1 MKKIYLL
8 LAIGLSHLLYSQNT
22 SFHDTQGNIEVN
34 GGGQLQYTLPIALP
48 PGIKSVAP
56 QVNLTYTSG
65 SGNGIAG
72 YGWNLSGITSIS
84 RTGKTI
90 EKDGELQGIKLD
102 YSDYYSFN
110 GQRLILK
117 SGEYGKDGA
126 EYVTEKFSNI
136 KIKSVGKTIGF
147 EGPIYWEVT
156 FEDGSQA
163 WYGNNLFARTYTEY
177 NITKW
182 KDSQGNYI
190 TYNYIQSNN
199 VAVISSISW
208 GGNETLNK
216 SHFNEIVFEYNTN
229 TTRNLPEVSYVRGEK
244 FVQNNLLNNIIVS
257 TNLDSS
263 KKQFKK
269 YKISYK
275 PTTNNYQFVND
286 ITEYNSNNEVEF
298 ANPAYFEYNT
308 NQSIP
313 DAIEYPYNPTNFNTK
328 KYGDFNYDGITDYIE
343 YLSNGTISFRNS
355 VYLATTAI
363 PLSYDSSKFS
373 SADFSSAKLITF
385 KKNNIVK
392 NKAGLVVPHKIPSSV
407 SGKYDYE
414 LQIYSV
420 DVNAQQLVFE
430 YSKVVPYAKY
440 NLFFDE
446 NYSDCVNKPTVL
458 SEVNAYDYN
467 GDGIS
472 ELVLK
477 FKGWTRCIV
486 YNHNTTLKTQR
497 KIETTTQPEFQLLP
511 TFSKDNTE
519 ISAEAKD
526 GESSDSA
533 LTLKSKEQ
541 TMRPPI
547 DGDYEWTYYSSL
559 VLFDLDQAQTPE
571 ESYSQFMYSNEP
583 SIDYSFGDFNG
594 DGLVDIIELNNG
606 KFSNAYKIKK
616 TASSTIKVNVE
627 NFSTQSYS
635 GLFNKALYGDFN
647 GDGKTD
653 ILVPQADKNSNWN
666 LYISNGKNFNQSTI
680 NNFIYFS
687 AGQEISDEGTHNN
700 FPESGCD
707 YGTVKYYQY
716 NVGDL
721 DADGKSEIIV
731 TGVTIRNHEW
741 NAHHNEEYTLVNT
754 KVYSTTKI
762 DSTTGNTFTDTSG
775 DIKFFN
781 TKSWPTKQFTDKVIP
796 FSTLTLNHT
805 NKQII
810 LVGRPDD
817 CGISNCDYNYVL
829 QYNYQYF
836 PELTRLKKITQGG
849 IITDVEF
856 KELEPVVNPGFYAT
870 VKQENFPYLEVEK
883 LNKTYAVSKL
893 KQGLRQQDF
902 RYRGMMTHLQGK
914 GMIGFRQT
922 ARSSWYISGVETN
935 KIWSGAEIDPL
946 NEGLPIKE
954 WSIKTNNETQ
964 IFPTDLSINNS
975 QLLSFKQTTYQT
987 DILANGIKAIIPTQS
1002 TTKDFLKDVTTINT
1016 ITYGDYYLP
1025 SQTFSNVNS
1034 DFAISTTNL
1043 EYLHNPWGIGKDY
1056 FIGRPV
1062 SKTESMTVYGDT
1074 KGGKEEYSYNSN
1086 NLLEYLT
1093 KYDQNYLQPSAGW
1106 IKEKYTYDEGN
1117 SIGFGNITKK
1127 EISNSSDSQIITT
1140 KSQYE
1145 GKGRFVEKTTDNLGL
1160 ETLITYNDWGQVKTQ
1175 TDPLNNTVSNIY
1187 DNWGKLQSSTSN
1199 LEGITSY
1206 QYEKFNESGISGTKI
1221 TQIIPG
1227 GNIKVSFTNGLGQN
1241 YKNATKAFE
1250 QNKYVVSETVYDL
1263 LGRKWFESEPYFT
1276 NSISAIASVANS
1288 STWTEIQYNDNFY
1301 PPKFT
1306 VKAFNNGK
1314 EAVTS
1319 TNGRTTT
1326 ITESNGYAR
1335 TYIKTTDAIGN
1346 LISSTDPGGTIT
1358 YTYNAAGQQ
1367 IKAQYAEN
1375 SVTTSYDA
1383 WGRKSEFNDP
1393 ANGKYEYQYTG
1404 LGEIKKET
1412 SRKGYKEYFYKTNGL
1427 LDQIKEKSNDGTST
1441 DKNYLFTYN
1450 PFGQLTQKSGTT
1462 NLKSFTTAYSYR
1474 PEGRLGWTTE
1484 YLEGKQF
1491 YKYNIEYDSYGRIK
1505 RYDQGLV
1512 SNGVTTA
1519 VAVENKYSIWDGTLY
1534 QVKQE
1539 NTGKVLWEL
1548 QTTNAKGL
1556 VTDAKL
1562 GAVQIH
1568 NDYNPFGFLNT
1579 STHISAAANL
1589 LDTSYIFDAVRN
1601 ELKQRKHNNFGLTE
1615 LFDYDTNNRLVNWT
1629 DPVTG
1634 IKPVNDKNTYDIKGR
1649 ITVNDQLGNIGYT
1662 IGGNIYRASKI
1673 NLNANGLANYGIGG
1687 QNILLQNITYNENN
1701 DPIKIRG
1708 TQHDYAFEYG
1718 LSESRQIMSY
1728 GGKFT
1733 DSQNAQFTK
1742 YYSESG
1748 DAEVILNRAT
1758 GQEKHLLYIGG
1769 SPYESNIVYLKDFAE
1784 STPKFVFLHKDYL
1797 GSILAIS
1804 DEVGNTLEK
1813 RHFDA
1818 WGNFTHLQKG
1828 TAEGITTV
1836 QQIAAANL
1844 LIDRGYTSHEHLAGV
1859 ALIHMNGRLYDP
1871 LLRRFLNADENIQ
1884 DPTNTQNYNKYG
1896 YVMNNPLMYWDPS
1909 GELIWFVIAAAAIIG
1924 GYTAGVKAN
1933 GSWNPLKWNFKETGL
1948 QILGGALVGAVAGA
1962 TGAWAGQAAA
1972 AFAASAMGIQGGI
1985 LGGAIAGLAGGAIG
1999 GAVSGLGNALVFGEA
2014 IGRSIVKGFISGA
2027 IGGAIIGGAVGGIQ
2041 TLAQNAKAL
2050 NSSQMR
2056 NVITGKNVA
2065 EGRGV
2070 WALNNSPKP
2079 TTVGKIARIEAGPLT
2094 AEGRIP
2100 NKPSDLFDRNP
2111 NLAREL
2117 NMNSDGTWR
2126 YPSNNGALGD
2136 EVNLT
2141 LKPGS
2146 YVDRFGSEGGQ
2157 YVSPGGTDY
2166 GARSLPPGS
2175 FTKDYNLYQINTSIN
2190 VKASMVSPYF
2200 GQPGLGIQYR
2210 FSEPIYKL
2218 IQKGILTAV
2227 P

>member
-8 LAIGLSHLLYSQNT
+8 LAIGLCHLWYSQNT

-65 SGNGIAG
+65 GGNGIAG

-136 KIKSVGKTIGF
+136 KIKSVGKAIGF

-163 WYGNNLFARTYTEY
+163 WYGNNLFARTYTDY

-190 TYNYIQSNN
+190 TYNYTQSNN
-199 VAVISSISW
+199 VAVISSITW
-208 GGNETLNK
+208 GGNETLSK
-216 SHFNEIVFEYNTN
+216 PHFNEITFEYNAN
-229 TTRNLPEVSYVRGEK
+229 TTRKLPEVSYVRGEK

-269 YKISYK
+269 YKITYK
-275 PTTNNYQFVND
+275 PATDNYQFVND
-286 ITEYNSNNEVEF
+286 ITEYNSNNEVES
-298 ANPAYFEYNT
+298 ANPAYFEYNI
-308 NQSIP
+308 NQSVP
-313 DAIEYPYNPTNFNTK
+313 DGVEYPYNPTNFNTK

-343 YLSNGTISFRNS
+343 YLSNGTINYRSS
-355 VYLATTAI
+355 VYQNTPTI
-363 PLSYDSSKFS
+363 PLSYDVSKFT
-373 SADFSSAKLITF
+373 SADFSKAKIITF
-385 KKNNIVK
+385 KKNQIVK
-392 NKAGLVVPHKIPSSV
+392 NKAGLIVPHKINTGT
-407 SGKYDYE
+407 SGKFDYE
-414 LQIYSV
+414 FQIYSI
-420 DVNAQQLVFE
+420 DTNSNQLIYE
-430 YSKVVPYAKY
+430 YSKTIPFAKY
-440 NLFFDE
+440 DLFTPE
-446 NYSDCVNKPTVL
+446 GSPGCVVTYTSL
-458 SEVNAYDYN
+458 GAIEAYDYN
-467 GDGIS
+467 GDGVS
-472 ELVLK
+472 ELILSFSGK
-477 FKGWTRCIV
+477 ERCIV
-486 YNHNTTLKTQR
+486 YNPPTVISTPNTNL
-497 KIETTTQPEFQLLP
+497 ETENLLHLP
-511 TFSKDNTE
+511 LGEDNTE
-519 ISAEAKD
+519 QSITPEPENTNLNPPEG
-526 GESSDSA
+526 GEYHWA
-533 LTLKSKEQ
+533 
-541 TMRPPI
+541 
-547 DGDYEWTYYSSL
+547 YYSSL
-559 VLFDLDQAQTPE
+559 VLFDLE
-571 ESYSQFMYSNEP
+571 ENKSVDDSYSQFKYSNDDLETK
-583 SIDYSFGDFNG
+583 FTFADFNG
-594 DGLVDIIELNNG
+594 DGLADIIELDNG
-606 KFSNAYKIKK
+606 RFSNAYNIKK
-616 TASSTIKVNVE
+616 TTGSTIKVNVE
-627 NFSTQSYS
+627 NFATQSYS
-635 GLFNKALYGDFN
+635 GLFNDALYGDFN

-666 LYISNGKNFNQSTI
+666 LYISNGKIFNQSTI

-741 NAHHNEEYTLVNT
+741 NAHHDQEYTLVNT

-762 DSTTGNTFTDTSG
+762 DSTTGNAFTDTSG

-856 KELEPVVNPGFYAT
+856 KELDPVVNPGLYAT

-893 KQGLRQQDF
+893 RQGLRQQDF

-987 DILANGIKAIIPTQS
+987 DVLANGIKAIVPKQS
-1002 TTKDFLKDVTTINT
+1002 TTKDFLKDVTTVNT
-1016 ITYGDYYLP
+1016 ITYGSYYLP
-1025 SQTFSNVNS
+1025 SQTVSNVNS
-1034 DFAISTTNL
+1034 GFAISTTDI
-1043 EYLHNPWGIGKDY
+1043 EYIHQPSGIGKDY
-1056 FIGRPV
+1056 FIGRPYFK
-1062 SKTESMTVYGDT
+1062 SESISAYDDIKTSL
-1074 KGGKEEYSYNSN
+1074 EEYSYSN
-1086 NLLEYLT
+1086 NLLQYLT
-1093 KYDQNYLQPSAGW
+1093 KYAYNEIDW
-1106 IKEKYTYDEGN
+1106 IQEKYTYDEG
-1117 SIGFGNITKK
+1117 SPTGFGNITKR
-1127 EISNSSDSQIITT
+1127 EITNSSDIQVITT

-1145 GKGRFVEKTTDNLGL
+1145 PKGRFVEKTTDNLGL

-1221 TQIIPG
+1221 TQISPG
-1227 GNIKVSFTNGLGQN
+1227 GNIKVGFTNSLGQN
-1241 YKNATKAFE
+1241 YKNVTKAFE

-1263 LGRKWFESEPYFT
+1263 LGRKWFESEPYFA
-1276 NSISAIASVANS
+1276 NSISSNASLADA
-1288 STWTEIQYNDNFY
+1288 STWTEIQYNDNFF
-1301 PPKFT
+1301 PPKVT
-1306 VKAFNNGK
+1306 VKTFNNGK
-1314 EAVTS
+1314 EMVTS
-1319 TNGRTTT
+1319 TNGRITT
-1326 ITESNGYAR
+1326 ITESNGYVR
-1335 TYIKTTDAIGN
+1335 TYTKTTDAIGN
-1346 LISSTDPGGTIT
+1346 LISSSDPGGTIT

-1375 SVTTSYDA
+1375 SVATSYDA

-1404 LGEIKKET
+1404 FGEIKKET

-1462 NLKSFTTAYSYR
+1462 NGKSFTTAYAYR

-1484 YLEGKQF
+1484 YLEGRQF
-1491 YKYNIEYDSYGRIK
+1491 YKQNIVYDQFGRIK

-1512 SNGVTTA
+1512 SNGITTA
-1519 VAVENKYSIWDGTLY
+1519 VAVENNYSTWDGTLY
-1534 QVKQE
+1534 QLKQE
-1539 NTGKVLWEL
+1539 NTGKILWEL
-1548 QTTNAKGL
+1548 QTTNAKGQ
-1556 VTDAKL
+1556 VKDAKL
-1562 GAVQIH
+1562 GAAQIQ
-1568 NDYNPFGFLNT
+1568 NDYDPFGFLNT
-1579 STHISAAANL
+1579 STHISTAANL

-1601 ELKQRKHNNFGLTE
+1601 ELKQRKHNNFGITE
-1615 LFDYDTNNRLVNWT
+1615 LFDYDTNNRLINWT
-1629 DPVTG
+1629 DPITG
-1634 IKPVNDKNTYDIKGR
+1634 IKPINDRNTYDIKGR

-1673 NLNANGLANYGIGG
+1673 NLNSNGLANYGIGG

-1701 DPIKIRG
+1701 DPIKIKG
-1708 TQHDYAFEYG
+1708 TQNDYAFEYG

-1748 DAEVILNRAT
+1748 DAEVILNRST

-1804 DEVGNTLEK
+1804 DEAGNALEK

-1818 WGNFTHLQKG
+1818 WGNFTHFQKG
-1828 TAEGITTV
+1828 TAGMITNV
-1836 QQIAAANL
+1836 QQIAEEDL

-1896 YVMNNPLMYWDPS
+1896 YVMNNPLMYNDPN
-1909 GELIWFVIAAAAIIG
+1909 GEFIFLIFAALPVFWGTVATAAVIGAAIGAGMYAVQAAITGNWSWG
-1924 GYTAGVKAN
+1924 GFAKSVFMGAV
-1933 GSWNPLKWNFKETGL
+1933 TGAVSGG
-1948 QILGGALVGAVAGA
+1948 LGQVFSASGFWASVGNGALAGAGSGGITSIINGTNFLEGLVKGAVIGGAVAGISYTINFYANGNNKTQYTTTDEVNADGSIGSADSKTMNENLAKA
-1962 TGAWAGQAAA
+1962 TNARER
-1972 AFAASAMGIQGGI
+1972 SVPGIATKSI
-1985 LGGAIAGLAGGAIG
+1985 N
-1999 GAVSGLGNALVFGEA
+1999 SEA
-2014 IGRSIVKGFISGA
+2014 IGLSDSNGFLINSAGKKFLGSTTPNFWSGKSDILYSTKA
-2027 IGGAIIGGAVGGIQ
+2027 ASDYAVLGRVMSHETAHAYRFAMGLPKLDINGGYGGIDTVEHLTIRQ
-2041 TLAQNAKAL
+2041 LEYTYAAKNGIMASWKNGYYFKDDITNTFKLLQPAQKYL
-2050 NSSQMR
+2050 
-2056 NVITGKNVA
+2056 
-2065 EGRGV
+2065 
-2070 WALNNSPKP
+2070 
-2079 TTVGKIARIEAGPLT
+2079 
-2094 AEGRIP
+2094 
-2100 NKPSDLFDRNP
+2100 
-2111 NLAREL
+2111 
-2117 NMNSDGTWR
+2117 
-2126 YPSNNGALGD
+2126 
-2136 EVNLT
+2136 
-2141 LKPGS
+2141 
-2146 YVDRFGSEGGQ
+2146 
-2157 YVSPGGTDY
+2157 
-2166 GARSLPPGS
+2166 
-2175 FTKDYNLYQINTSIN
+2175 YNLLKEKFSPIFNINYSF
-2190 VKASMVSPYF
+2190 P
-2200 GQPGLGIQYR
+2200 
-2210 FSEPIYKL
+2210 
-2218 IQKGILTAV
+2218 
-2227 P
+2227 

>member
-8 LAIGLSHLLYSQNT
+8 LAIGLFHLLYSQNT

-65 SGNGIAG
+65 GGNGIAG

-84 RTGKTI
+84 RAGKTI

-126 EYVTEKFSNI
+126 EYVTEKYSNI
-136 KIKSVGKTIGF
+136 KIKSVGRATNILQLLDAPNYF
-147 EGPIYWEVT
+147 EIT

-163 WYGNNLFARTYTEY
+163 WYGGWEGSPPLDYPGRTLVEY
-177 NITKW
+177 NIVKW
-182 KDSQGNYI
+182 KDAQGNYI
-190 TYNYIQSNN
+190 SYNYTKSNN

-208 GGNETLNK
+208 GGNETLSK
-216 SHFNEIVFEYNTN
+216 PHFNEITFEYNVTTN
-229 TTRNLPEVSYVRGEK
+229 RKLPEVSYVRGEK
-244 FVQNNLLNNIIVS
+244 FVQNNLLNNIVVS
-257 TNLDSS
+257 TNVDSS

-269 YKISYK
+269 YKITYK
-275 PTTNNYQFVND
+275 PSTDNYQFVND
-286 ITEYNSNNEVEF
+286 ITEYNSNNELEP
-298 ANPAYFEYNT
+298 ANPANFEYNT
-308 NQSIP
+308 NQSVA
-313 DAIEYPYNPTNFNTK
+313 DGVEYPYNPTNFNTK

-343 YLSNGTISFRNS
+343 YLSNGTINYRSS
-355 VYLATTAI
+355 VYLNTPTI
-363 PLSYDSSKFS
+363 PLSYDASKFT
-373 SADFSSAKLITF
+373 SADFSKAKIITF
-385 KKNNIVK
+385 KKNQIVK
-392 NKAGLVVPHKIPSSV
+392 NKAGLIVPHKISTGI
-407 SGKYDYE
+407 SGKFDYE
-414 LQIYSV
+414 FQIYSI
-420 DVNAQQLVFE
+420 DISSNQLIFE
-430 YSKVVPYAKY
+430 YSKIIPFAKY
-440 NLFFDE
+440 NLFE
-446 NYSDCVNKPTVL
+446 PEGSPGCVVTHTSL
-458 SEVNAYDYN
+458 GEIEAYDYN
-467 GDGIS
+467 GDGVS
-472 ELVLK
+472 ELVLSFSGK
-477 FKGWTRCIV
+477 ERCIV
-486 YNHNTTLKTQR
+486 YNPPTIVSK
-497 KIETTTQPEFQLLP
+497 KETNLEAENLLRLP
-511 TFSKDNTE
+511 LDKDNTE
-519 ISAEAKD
+519 QTVVPETENTNLAPPEG
-526 GESSDSA
+526 GEYQWA
-533 LTLKSKEQ
+533 
-541 TMRPPI
+541 
-547 DGDYEWTYYSSL
+547 YYSSL
-559 VLFDLDQAQTPE
+559 VLFDLE
-571 ESYSQFMYSNEP
+571 ENKSVNDSYSQFKYSN
-583 SIDYSFGDFNG
+583 DDLGTKFTFGDFNG
-594 DGLVDIIELNNG
+594 DGLADIIELNNG
-606 KFSNAYKIKK
+606 RFSNAYNIKK
-616 TASSTIKVNVE
+616 TAGSTIKVNVE
-627 NFSTQSYS
+627 NFATQSYS
-635 GLFNKALYGDFN
+635 GLFNSALYGDFN

-687 AGQEISDEGTHNN
+687 SGEEVSNQGVHNN
-700 FPESGCD
+700 TFESGCD
-707 YGTVKYYQY
+707 YYTVKYYRY

-731 TGVTIRNHEW
+731 TDVIIRNHEW
-741 NAHHNEEYTLVNT
+741 NAHHDQEYTSVNT

-762 DSTTGNTFTDTSG
+762 GSTTGNAFTDTLG
-775 DIKFFN
+775 DIKFFI

-856 KELEPVVNPGFYAT
+856 KELDPVVNPGLYAT

-893 KQGLRQQDF
+893 RQGLRQQDF

-935 KIWSGAEIDPL
+935 KIWSGAEIDPI

-987 DILANGIKAIIPTQS
+987 DVLANGIKAIIPTQS
-1002 TTKDFLKDVTTINT
+1002 TTKDFLKDVTTVNT
-1016 ITYGDYYLP
+1016 ITYRDYYLP
-1025 SQTFSNVNS
+1025 SQTVSNVNS

-1043 EYLHNPWGIGKDY
+1043 EYLHNPSGNGKDY

-1074 KGGKEEYSYNSN
+1074 KGAKEEYNYTN
-1086 NLLEYLT
+1086 NLLETLT
-1093 KYDQNYLQPSAGW
+1093 KYDQNNVAW

-1221 TQIIPG
+1221 TQISPG
-1227 GNIKVSFTNGLGQN
+1227 GNIKVSFTNSLGQN

-1288 STWTEIQYNDNFY
+1288 STWTETQYNDNFY
-1301 PPKFT
+1301 PPKVT

-1314 EAVTS
+1314 EMVTS

-1335 TYIKTTDAIGN
+1335 TYTKTTDAIGN

-1404 LGEIKKET
+1404 FGEIKKET

-1450 PFGQLTQKSGTT
+1450 PFGQLTQKSGTA
-1462 NLKSFTTAYSYR
+1462 NGKSFTTAYAYR

-1491 YKYNIEYDSYGRIK
+1491 YKQNIVYDQFGRIK

-1519 VAVENKYSIWDGTLY
+1519 VAVENEYSTWDGSLY

-1539 NTGKVLWEL
+1539 NTGKILWEL

-1562 GAVQIH
+1562 GAAQIQ
-1568 NDYNPFGFLNT
+1568 NNYDPFGFLNT
-1579 STHISAAANL
+1579 STHISTASNL

-1601 ELKQRKHNNFGLTE
+1601 ELKQRKHNNFGITE

-1673 NLNANGLANYGIGG
+1673 NLNSNGLANYGIGG

-1718 LSESRQIMSY
+1718 LGESRQIMSY

-1769 SPYESNIVYLKDFAE
+1769 NPYESNIVYLKDFTE

-1804 DEVGNTLEK
+1804 DEMGNALEK

-1828 TAEGITTV
+1828 TAAVITNV

-1896 YVMNNPLMYWDPS
+1896 YVMNNPLMYNDPN
-1909 GELIWFVIAAAAIIG
+1909 GEFIFLIFAALPVFWGTVATAAVIGAAIGAGMYAVQAAITGNWSWG
-1924 GYTAGVKAN
+1924 GFAKSVFMGAV
-1933 GSWNPLKWNFKETGL
+1933 TGAVSGG
-1948 QILGGALVGAVAGA
+1948 LGQVFSASGFWASVGNGALTGAGSGGITSIINGTNFLEGLVKGAVIGGAVAGISYTINFYA
-1962 TGAWAGQAAA
+1962 NGNNKTQYTTTDDVNADG
-1972 AFAASAMGIQGGI
+1972 S
-1985 LGGAIAGLAGGAIG
+1985 IG
-1999 GAVSGLGNALVFGEA
+1999 GADNQTMNENLTKATNAREKSVPGIAKKSINSEGIGL
-2014 IGRSIVKGFISGA
+2014 SDSKGFLI
-2027 IGGAIIGGAVGGIQ
+2027 
-2041 TLAQNAKAL
+2041 
-2050 NSSQMR
+2050 NSE
-2056 NVITGKNVA
+2056 GKNVLGSSTPA
-2065 EGRGV
+2065 NFWSGKSDILYSTKAASDYAVLGRVMSHETAHAYRFAMG
-2070 WALNNSPKP
+2070 LP
-2079 TTVGKIARIEAGPLT
+2079 TLDINGGYGGIDTVEHLT
-2094 AEGRIP
+2094 IRQLEYTYAA
-2100 NKPSDLFDRNP
+2100 K
-2111 NLAREL
+2111 
-2117 NMNSDGTWR
+2117 
-2126 YPSNNGALGD
+2126 NGIMASWKNG
-2136 EVNLT
+2136 
-2141 LKPGS
+2141 
-2146 YVDRFGSEGGQ
+2146 YYF
-2157 YVSPGGTDY
+2157 
-2166 GARSLPPGS
+2166 
-2175 FTKDYNLYQINTSIN
+2175 KDDITNTFKLLQPAQKYLYNLLKEKFSPIFNINYSF
-2190 VKASMVSPYF
+2190 P
-2200 GQPGLGIQYR
+2200 
-2210 FSEPIYKL
+2210 
-2218 IQKGILTAV
+2218 
-2227 P
+2227 

>member
-1 MKKIYLL
+1 MKKLYFII
-8 LAIGLSHLLYSQNT
+8 AIGLCHLLYSQNT

-65 SGNGIAG
+65 GGNGIAG

-110 GQRLILK
+110 GQRLILR

-126 EYVTEKFSNI
+126 EYATEKYSNI
-136 KIKSVGKTIGF
+136 KIKSVGRATNILQLLDAPNYF
-147 EGPIYWEVT
+147 EVT

-163 WYGNNLFARTYTEY
+163 WYGGWEGSPPLDYPGRTLVEY
-177 NITKW
+177 NIVKW
-182 KDSQGNYI
+182 KDAQGNYI
-190 TYNYIQSNN
+190 SYNYTKSNN

-208 GGNETLNK
+208 GGNETLSK
-216 SHFNEIVFEYNTN
+216 PHFNEITFEYNVTTN
-229 TTRNLPEVSYVRGEK
+229 RKLPEVSYVRGEK
-244 FVQNNLLNNIIVS
+244 FVQNNLLNNIVVS
-257 TNLDSS
+257 TNVDSS

-269 YKISYK
+269 YKITYK
-275 PTTNNYQFVND
+275 PSTDNYQFVND
-286 ITEYNSNNEVEF
+286 ITEYNSNNELEP
-298 ANPAYFEYNT
+298 ANPANFEYNT
-308 NQSIP
+308 NQSVA
-313 DAIEYPYNPTNFNTK
+313 DGVEYPYNPTNFNTK

-343 YLSNGTISFRNS
+343 YLSNGTINYRSS
-355 VYLATTAI
+355 VYLNTPTI
-363 PLSYDSSKFS
+363 PLSYDASKFT
-373 SADFSSAKLITF
+373 SADFSKAKIITF
-385 KKNNIVK
+385 KKNQIVK
-392 NKAGLVVPHKIPSSV
+392 NKAGLIVPHKISTGI
-407 SGKYDYE
+407 SGKFDYE
-414 LQIYSV
+414 FQIYSI
-420 DVNAQQLVFE
+420 DISSNQLIFE
-430 YSKVVPYAKY
+430 YSKIIPFAKY
-440 NLFFDE
+440 NLFE
-446 NYSDCVNKPTVL
+446 PEGSPGCVVTHTSL
-458 SEVNAYDYN
+458 GEIEAYDYN
-467 GDGIS
+467 GDGVS
-472 ELVLK
+472 ELVLSFSGK
-477 FKGWTRCIV
+477 ERCIV
-486 YNHNTTLKTQR
+486 YNPPTIVSK
-497 KIETTTQPEFQLLP
+497 KETNLEAENLLRLP
-511 TFSKDNTE
+511 LDKDNTE
-519 ISAEAKD
+519 QTVVPETENTNLAPPEG
-526 GESSDSA
+526 GEYQWA
-533 LTLKSKEQ
+533 
-541 TMRPPI
+541 
-547 DGDYEWTYYSSL
+547 YYSSL
-559 VLFDLDQAQTPE
+559 VLFDLE
-571 ESYSQFMYSNEP
+571 ENKSVNDSYSQFKYSN
-583 SIDYSFGDFNG
+583 DDLGTKFTFGDFNG
-594 DGLVDIIELNNG
+594 DGLADIIELNNG
-606 KFSNAYKIKK
+606 RFSNAYNIKK
-616 TASSTIKVNVE
+616 TAGSTIKVNVE
-627 NFSTQSYS
+627 NFATQSYS
-635 GLFNKALYGDFN
+635 GLFNSALYGDFN

-687 AGQEISDEGTHNN
+687 SGEEVSNQGVHNN
-700 FPESGCD
+700 TFESGCD
-707 YGTVKYYQY
+707 YYTVKYYRY

-731 TGVTIRNHEW
+731 TDVIIRNHEW
-741 NAHHNEEYTLVNT
+741 NAHHDQEYTSVNT

-762 DSTTGNTFTDTSG
+762 GSTTGNAFTDTLG
-775 DIKFFN
+775 DIKFFI

-856 KELEPVVNPGFYAT
+856 KELDPVVNPGLYAT

-893 KQGLRQQDF
+893 RQGLRQQDF

-935 KIWSGAEIDPL
+935 KIWSGAEIDPI

-987 DILANGIKAIIPTQS
+987 DVLANGIKAIIPTQS
-1002 TTKDFLKDVTTINT
+1002 TTKDFLKDVTTVNT

-1025 SQTFSNVNS
+1025 SQTVSNVNS

-1043 EYLHNPWGIGKDY
+1043 EYLHNPSGNGKDY

-1074 KGGKEEYSYNSN
+1074 KGAKEEYNYTN
-1086 NLLEYLT
+1086 NLLETLT
-1093 KYDQNYLQPSAGW
+1093 KYDQNNVAW

-1221 TQIIPG
+1221 TQISPG
-1227 GNIKVSFTNGLGQN
+1227 GNIKVSFTNSLGQN

-1288 STWTEIQYNDNFY
+1288 STWTETQYNDNFY
-1301 PPKFT
+1301 PPKVT

-1314 EAVTS
+1314 EMVTS

-1335 TYIKTTDAIGN
+1335 TYTKTTDAIGN

-1404 LGEIKKET
+1404 FGEIKKET

-1462 NLKSFTTAYSYR
+1462 NGKSFTTAYSYR

-1491 YKYNIEYDSYGRIK
+1491 YKHNIEYDSYGRIK
-1505 RYDQGLV
+1505 RYDQGLL

-1519 VAVENKYSIWDGTLY
+1519 VAVENKYSTWDGTLY

-1589 LDTSYIFDAVRN
+1589 LDASYIFDAVKN
-1601 ELKQRKHNNFGLTE
+1601 ELKQRKHNNFGITE
-1615 LFDYDTNNRLVNWT
+1615 LFDYDTNNRLINWT

-1634 IKPVNDKNTYDIKGR
+1634 IKPINDRNTYDIKGR

-1673 NLNANGLANYGIGG
+1673 NLNSNGLANYGIGG

-1718 LSESRQIMSY
+1718 LTESRQIMSY

-1748 DAEVILNRAT
+1748 DAEVILNRVT

-1804 DEVGNTLEK
+1804 DEAGNALEK

-1828 TAEGITTV
+1828 TAAVITNV

-1909 GELIWFVIAAAAIIG
+1909 GEFIWFVIAAAAIIG

-1933 GSWNPLKWNFKETGL
+1933 GSWNPFKWNFKETCW

-2041 TLAQNAKAL
+2041 TLAHNARAL
-2050 NSSQMR
+2050 EPSQMR
-2056 NVITGKNVA
+2056 NVITGKTVA
-2065 EGRGV
+2065 DGRGV
-2070 WALNNSPKP
+2070 WALNNTPKNIKSP
-2079 TTVGKIARIEAGPLT
+2079 TSTVGNMPKTGKLEVGELTGDFERTVGYKIDPATEQFEA
-2094 AEGRIP
+2094 I
-2100 NKPSDLFDRNP
+2100 KSFDRP
-2111 NLAREL
+2111 F
-2117 NMNSDGTWR
+2117 T
-2126 YPSNNGALGD
+2126 
-2136 EVNLT
+2136 V
-2141 LKPGS
+2141 
-2146 YVDRFGSEGGQ
+2146 
-2157 YVSPGGTDY
+2157 
-2166 GARSLPPGS
+2166 
-2175 FTKDYNLYQINTSIN
+2175 TKDGVVLPKNAYIPENYVENPFRNNSYGIFENGKFIEKIRIDAGTIPGYKGPNTSHFHIN
-2190 VKASMVSPYF
+2190 GQGKHIFDNTKWPY
-2200 GQPGLGIQYR
+2200 
-2210 FSEPIYKL
+2210 KN
-2218 IQKGILTAV
+2218 
-2227 P
+2227 